1 MLVLTEPLRVLDSFS
16 PVINLSML
24 PSSSA
29 RAKYLPQLNLKRRGR
44 EKIME
49 EKRKE
54 KKENIEEKDE
64 RRDRNMEERDEERS
78 Y

>member
-1 MLVLTEPLRVLDSFS
+1 MLTEPLRVLDSFS

-29 RAKYLPQLNLKRRGR
+29 RAKYLPQLNLKR
-44 EKIME
+44 EE

-54 KKENIEEKDE
+54 KKENIEENIEEKYE

>member
-1 MLVLTEPLRVLDSFS
+1 MLTEPLRVLDSFS

-29 RAKYLPQLNLKRRGR
+29 RAKYLPQLNLKR
-44 EKIME
+44 EE

-54 KKENIEEKDE
+54 KKGNIEEKDE

>member
-1 MLVLTEPLRVLDSFS
+1 
-16 PVINLSML
+16 ML

-29 RAKYLPQLNLKRRGR
+29 RAKYLPQLNLKR
-44 EKIME
+44 EE
-49 EKRKE
+49 EKRKG

>member
-1 MLVLTEPLRVLDSFS
+1 MEPLRVLDSFS

-24 PSSSA
+24 LSSSA

-64 RRDRNMEERDEERS
+64 RRDRFMEEK
-78 Y
+78 